1 MATWAYECH
10 PCNGAKELWLVSRE
24 RIDLLPPDV
33 AILRV
38 KTGSGWACALVDRN
52 RAVPAEAMLLRE
64 AIESDANDCPEC
76 AAALAAHAAPSTT
89 EPTPPTPG
97 PATTTLQA
105 AAISLQGQPMLVVL
119 VGLKVVQSPGEADM
133 LRSDLQARFGGVNV
147 VLMGQHEDG
156 TPQYHGDAALVQSLA
171 GVPIDQMPWK
181 NYPIH

>member
-24 RIDLLPPDV
+24 RVDALPADV
-33 AILRV
+33 TILRV
-38 KTGSGWACALVDRN
+38 KTGSGWACAVVDRSH
-52 RAVPAEAMLLRE
+52 AVPAEAMLLRE

-76 AAALAAHAAPSTT
+76 AAALATDTTPAAT
-89 EPTPPTPG
+89 EPTTHG
-97 PATTTLQA
+97 PAATALQA

-119 VGLKVVQSPGEADM
+119 VGLKVVQNPGEADM
-133 LRSDLQARFGGVNV
+133 LRSDLQARFGGVSV

-181 NYPIH
+181 SYPIH